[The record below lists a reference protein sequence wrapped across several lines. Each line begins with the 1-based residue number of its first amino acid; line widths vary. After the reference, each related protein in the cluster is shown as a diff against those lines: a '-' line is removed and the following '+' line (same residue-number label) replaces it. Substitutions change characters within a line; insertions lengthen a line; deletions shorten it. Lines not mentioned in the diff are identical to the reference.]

1 MQLNIT
7 GHNVEITPAMREF
20 VTAKFSK
27 LEQFF
32 DRINQVYI
40 VLKVE
45 KVTQIADANL
55 HVNGGEIHASAEGQ
69 DMYAAVDGLIDKLAR
84 QLTKHK
90 DKLKQHTN
98 CPGPLASA
106 AGYHRRRARGRS
118 GEIMMNNDSALQLS
132 NVLNQ
137 ECTRSQVHCQSK
149 KRALEI
155 ISELAAKQLSL
166 PPQVV
171 FEAILTREKM
181 GSTGIG
187 NGIAIP
193 HGKLEEDTLRA
204 VGVFVQLET
213 PIAFD
218 AIDNQ
223 PVDLLFALL
232 VPADQTKTHLHTLS
246 LVAKRLADKA
256 ICRRL
261 RAAQSDEELYEIITE
276 AGSSDDA

>member
-1 MQLNIT
+1 
-7 GHNVEITPAMREF
+7 
-20 VTAKFSK
+20 
-27 LEQFF
+27 
-32 DRINQVYI
+32 
-40 VLKVE
+40 
-45 KVTQIADANL
+45 
-55 HVNGGEIHASAEGQ
+55 
-69 DMYAAVDGLIDKLAR
+69 
-84 QLTKHK
+84 
-90 DKLKQHTN
+90 
-98 CPGPLASA
+98 
-106 AGYHRRRARGRS
+106 
-118 GEIMMNNDSALQLS
+118 MMNNDSALQLS

-213 PIAFD
+213 PHRLRRDRQSACR
-218 AIDNQ
+218 
-223 PVDLLFALL
+223 
-232 VPADQTKTHLHTLS
+232 PAVRAAGAGRSAKTHLHTLS

>member
-1 MQLNIT
+1 
-7 GHNVEITPAMREF
+7 
-20 VTAKFSK
+20 
-27 LEQFF
+27 
-32 DRINQVYI
+32 
-40 VLKVE
+40 
-45 KVTQIADANL
+45 
-55 HVNGGEIHASAEGQ
+55 
-69 DMYAAVDGLIDKLAR
+69 
-84 QLTKHK
+84 
-90 DKLKQHTN
+90 
-98 CPGPLASA
+98 
-106 AGYHRRRARGRS
+106 
-118 GEIMMNNDSALQLS
+118 MMNNDSALQLS

-171 FEAILTREKM
+171 FEAILTREKN
-181 GSTGIG
+181 GQYRDRQWYRHSPRKTGRGYAACCWRFCPAG
-187 NGIAIP
+187 N
-193 HGKLEEDTLRA
+193 
-204 VGVFVQLET
+204 